1 MRPAF
6 AHASGLL
13 VLLALAAGAPTA
25 AGQWTVQGTG
35 VLSVMRHR
43 VDAGY
48 GVEPSSGVLAGP
60 EVAATLRDRLTVRLW
75 TRSGSFHA
83 DGPGAIDRDVAEAGL
98 QVDVAALRWL
108 TVQAGT
114 TRRTYS
120 TVLARQPWT
129 TVALGA
135 EAHLPFTETGVT
147 GIVRGAILPGVSVN
161 GLGHPDLAIAVA
173 SGMEYRR
180 GRASAAV
187 LYSLE
192 RYRFAPSATATVE
205 RREQLAG
212 LVVSVG
218 WSLKR

>member
-75 TRSGSFHA
+75 TRSGSLHA
-83 DGPGAIDRDVAEAGL
+83 DAPGAIDRDVAEAGL

-114 TRRTYS
+114 TRTYS
-120 TVLARQPWT
+120 TVLARQPLLRRLSRSARKSVPGRFT
-129 TVALGA
+129 RSLQDARRYQLDHGA
-135 EAHLPFTETGVT
+135 P
-147 GIVRGAILPGVSVN
+147 I
-161 GLGHPDLAIAVA
+161 
-173 SGMEYRR
+173 
-180 GRASAAV
+180 
-187 LYSLE
+187 
-192 RYRFAPSATATVE
+192 
-205 RREQLAG
+205 
-212 LVVSVG
+212 
-218 WSLKR
+218 